1 MGSYGGAK
9 TCEYVGIYILTS
21 LASIIKKSDYGLHRD
36 DGLVILCNVNEQQ
49 IDRTRKNIIK
59 IFKDV
64 GFSIDI
70 ENNSKVVDLLDITFN
85 LNNGIN
91 KHYKKTKRYTVIY
104 KQEFHPPA
112 TNNQPIT

>member
-9 TCEYVGIYILTS
+9 TCEYVGIYILTR
-21 LASIIKKSDYGLHRD
+21 LASIIKKNDCGLYRD
-36 DGLVILCNVNEQQ
+36 DVLVILCNVNEQQ

-70 ENNSKVVDLLDITFN
+70 ENNSNVVDLLDITFN

-91 KHYKKTKRYTVIY
+91 KPYKKTKRYTVIY